1 MSDYLAGCLTGCVI
15 GALVLW
21 LNLRGKF
28 RQNPKPA
35 RSILQVI
42 DRQLLRIEHFQ
53 QALSSL
59 MYWMDRLSSLMYWM
73 DRARE
78 GKEFSDVDLMRFNA
92 LWDECNQLVD
102 GGGQCPSP

>member
-15 GALVLW
+15 GALILW
-21 LNLRGKF
+21 LNLRGKL

-59 MYWMDRLSSLMYWM
+59 MYWMDR
-73 DRARE
+73 ARE
-78 GKEFSDVDLMRFNA
+78 GKEFSDADLTRFNA

-102 GGGQCPSP
+102 GGG